1 MSLAELM
8 LPEFDEEMAATRRTL
23 ERVPEGKSS
32 WKPHPKSM
40 PLGRL
45 ATLLAEMPIWAVNA
59 FSQDELN
66 IPMPFVPHILNSRAD
81 ILALFDANARAA
93 RAALAAV
100 RDDAWTRPWTL
111 KFGGKPAFTL
121 PKAVVYRRMTMNHL
135 VHHRAQLTVY
145 LRLND
150 VAVPAIYGSSADE

>member
-45 ATLLAEMPIWAVNA
+45 ATLVAEMPTWAV
-59 FSQDELN
+59 SVLTLDELN
-66 IPMPFVPHILNSRAD
+66 IPMPFVPHILNSRAE
-81 ILALFDANARAA
+81 IIALFDKNARAA
-93 RAALAAV
+93 RAALAAT
-100 RDDAWTRPWTL
+100 RDDAWARPWTL
-111 KFGGKPAFTL
+111 KFGGQPAFTL
-121 PKAVVYRRMTMNHL
+121 PKALVYRRTTMNHL

-145 LRLND
+145 LRLNE
-150 VAVPAIYGSSADE
+150 VAVPGIYGPSADE